1 MNPTVVDA
9 SALAAIIFQEPGF
22 EPVAQRLGGLT
33 VFAPTLLK
41 YELVNVACVKARRE
55 PAKAARFFSALG
67 AALDSRSKIVWQDI
81 DPADVALIA
90 HATGLSAYD
99 AAYLWLAGSLG
110 ADLVTLDRLLVAS
123 GSGGEQT

>member
-33 VFAPTLLK
+33 VFAPTLLR

-55 PAKAARFFSALG
+55 PAKAVRFFSALG

>member
-33 VFAPTLLK
+33 VFAPTLLR